1 MSDLLFLASDYIER
15 MANPVYGTSTNEDYA
30 LKFATLL
37 SKEEFEARL
46 NEEIR
51 TLTDRETLTS
61 YGWLWLFGWA
71 KSRDIDLKED
81 LLIDLYEEW
90 SSVFV
95 RAEIVDLATHNVDY
109 PERPNALLSMG
120 EFPNR
125 FLSRIMSQAT
135 RRPEAEET
143 QHLEAEDR
151 GSLEEQRAPEQG
163 PSTAL
168 AESTLVALI
177 QVGTPITIDAAR
189 VLLWHKWE
197 GQENLLELFWAI
209 CNALDPETREVWI
222 KRLQP
227 PPIKEARL
235 G

>member
-15 MANPVYGTSTNEDYA
+15 MANPVYGTSMNEDYA

-37 SKEEFEARL
+37 SREGFEERL
-46 NEEIR
+46 NEEMK

-71 KSRDIDLKED
+71 RSRDIDLNED
-81 LLIDLYEEW
+81 LLFDLYEEW

-95 RAEIVDLATHNVDY
+95 RAEIVDLATRNVDY
-109 PERPNALLSMG
+109 SERPNIDLSVEG
-120 EFPNR
+120 FPNR

-135 RRPEAEET
+135 RRPEMDET
-143 QHLEAEDR
+143 RYPEAEDR
-151 GSLEEQRAPEQG
+151 ELFEEQRAPEAG

-168 AESTLVALI
+168 AESTLAALI
-177 QVGTPITIDAAR
+177 QVDTPITIDAAR

-197 GQENLLELFWAI
+197 GQEQLLQSFWAI
-209 CNALDPETREVWI
+209 YEALDPETHDVWA
-222 KRLQP
+222 KHLDP
-227 PPIKEARL
+227 PQLEQSRA
-235 G
+235 

>member
-1 MSDLLFLASDYIER
+1 MSDFLFLASDYIER

-37 SKEEFEARL
+37 SKEGFEARL
-46 NEEIR
+46 NEEIS
-51 TLTDRETLTS
+51 TLTDRDTLTS

-71 KSRDIDLKED
+71 RSKDLDLKED
-81 LLIDLYEEW
+81 LLVDLYEEW
-90 SSVFV
+90 SSEFV
-95 RAEIVDLATHNVDY
+95 RAEIVDLATRNVDY
-109 PERPNALLSMG
+109 PEKPNISLSIE

-135 RRPEAEET
+135 RRPEVEET
-143 QHLEAEDR
+143 RHPEAEDR
-151 GSLEEQRAPEQG
+151 ASFEEQPG
-163 PSTAL
+163 PQARSTAL

-197 GQENLLELFWAI
+197 GQEQLLQSFWAI
-209 CNALDPETREVWI
+209 YEALDPETHDVWAKHLDPPEREQS
-222 KRLQP
+222 R
-227 PPIKEARL
+227 A
-235 G
+235 